1 MGTDSTDV
9 TAFSRRSWL
18 RGVAGVVLG
27 GVGGRALGGCGGPP
41 VSIRIRRTDGTRVG
55 ASVVVRAS
63 VIVTNHTTESHTL
76 PMRASLVDGAGASA
90 GELEEMI
97 TIAGSE
103 VSCQC
108 IEITVRNASF
118 TTGLRVTI
126 SLGTESVTT
135 SLDAVGTAALRSC
148 DYTCNY

>member
-1 MGTDSTDV
+1 MG
-9 TAFSRRSWL
+9 
-18 RGVAGVVLG
+18 GGVLG
-27 GVGGRALGGCGGPP
+27 LISARALAGCGGPP

-63 VIVTNHTTESHTL
+63 IVVTNHTTMSQTL
-76 PMRASLVDGAGASA
+76 PMRATLVDSAGASV
-90 GELEEMI
+90 GRLDEMV
-97 TIAGSE
+97 TIAGAE

-126 SLGTESVTT
+126 ELGTESVTT

-148 DYTCNY
+148 DITCNY